1 MSVTVKNQLTTL
13 LDVPGAGLIFQPGE
27 EKTVGK
33 ITLPLSR
40 AIQGGQLVVTN
51 QESEGV
57 IEVEEEGADT
67 FSLPFPW
74 PGPDV
79 VQLSV
84 GGVVQIFGSD
94 WTVEPSTNSLHW
106 LNENLPL
113 HPGDQLIF
121 IGSKS

>member
-33 ITLPLSR
+33 ISPALSR

-57 IEVEEEGADT
+57 ITVEEEGADT

-84 GGVVQIFGSD
+84 GGVVQNFGSD
-94 WTVEPSTNSLHW
+94 WTVDPATNQLVW

>member
-27 EKTVGK
+27 EKTVGR

-51 QESEGV
+51 QDAEGV
-57 IEVEEEGADT
+57 ITVETEGAVS
-67 FSLPFPW
+67 FPLPFPW

-79 VQLSV
+79 VQVSI
-84 GGVVQIFGSD
+84 GGVVQLFGLD
-94 WTVEPSTNSLHW
+94 WTVNPSDNTFLW
-106 LNENLPL
+106 LNDTVPL

>member
-13 LDVPGAGLIFQPGE
+13 LDVPGAGLIFPPGE

-33 ITLPLSR
+33 ISPALSR

-57 IEVEEEGADT
+57 ITVEEEGADT

-79 VQLSV
+79 VQLSA

-94 WTVEPSTNSLHW
+94 WTVDPAANQLVW
-106 LNENLPL
+106 LNESLPL